1 MATLKS
7 NKTLKQ
13 KAEENTNVTR
23 RVSREAPETVQKG
36 VPLDHATK
44 HRPQDSDI
52 PGSSPRKVGISV
64 GCTLNME
71 NYESM
76 RVDVWLTDEVN
87 PGETYKDALDR
98 VTEIAQQHMMEVTE
112 QYR

>member
-7 NKTLKQ
+7 KKTLKQ
-13 KAEENTNVTR
+13 KAEENTNVAHK
-23 RVSREAPETVQKG
+23 VSRDVTETVQKG

-52 PGSSPRKVGISV
+52 PGASPKRVGISM